1 MAPMI
6 PIAPSTQAID
16 FYFDFSSPYG
26 YLASVKIDA
35 VAAKFG
41 RDVTWRP
48 ILLGPAF
55 KLSGNAPLIGQPLK
69 GDYSKRDFVRTA
81 KFMQIPFELPTV
93 FPIST
98 VAAARAFY
106 YLQDQ
111 NPTLAKTVARAL
123 FHRYF
128 AEGIDITGVDAV
140 VAIATEHGVN
150 ANVLTAALAD
160 PVVKARLKTEV
171 DASLAQGVF
180 GSPYIVVDGEP
191 FWGSDRL
198 EQIEAWLNH
207 GPW

>member
-1 MAPMI
+1 MA
-6 PIAPSTQAID
+6 QAID

-35 VAAKFG
+35 IAARFG
-41 RDVTWRP
+41 RQVTWRP

-69 GDYSKRDFVRTA
+69 GDYAIRDFVRTA
-81 KFMQIPFELPTV
+81 KFMQIPFHLPAV

-98 VAAARAFY
+98 VAAARAY
-106 YLQDQ
+106 YHLQDQ
-111 NPTLAKTVARAL
+111 NPSLAKDIAKAL

-128 AEGIDITGVDAV
+128 AEGVDISSIDAVTHVAAQHGVDA
-140 VAIATEHGVN
+140 ALLG
-150 ANVLTAALAD
+150 AALAD
-160 PVVKARLKTEV
+160 TAVKERLKAEV
-171 DASLAQGVF
+171 EKSLSQGVF
-180 GSPYIVVDGEP
+180 GSPYIVIDGEA

-198 EQIEAWLNH
+198 DQIEIWLDH

>member
-1 MAPMI
+1 MA
-6 PIAPSTQAID
+6 TAID

-35 VAAKFG
+35 LAAKFG
-41 RDVTWRP
+41 RDVMWRP

-81 KFMQIPFELPTV
+81 KFMQIPFQLPAV
-93 FPIST
+93 LPIST

-106 YLQDQ
+106 FLHDQ
-111 NPTLAKTVARAL
+111 NPALAKTVAKAL

-128 AEGIDITGVDAV
+128 AEGVDITGVEEV
-140 VAIATEHGVN
+140 VAVAAQHGVN
-150 ANVLTAALAD
+150 SATLAAALAD
-160 PVVKARLKTEV
+160 PAVKEKLKAEV
-171 DASLAQGVF
+171 AASLAASVF
-180 GSPYIVVDGEP
+180 GSPYIVVDGEA

-198 EQIEAWLNH
+198 DQIEAWLAH
-207 GPW
+207 GAW

>member
-1 MAPMI
+1 MTA
-6 PIAPSTQAID
+6 QAID

-35 VAAKFG
+35 LAAKFG
-41 RDVTWRP
+41 RDVSWRP

-69 GDYSKRDFVRTA
+69 GDYAKRDFVRTA
-81 KFMQIPFELPTV
+81 KFMQVPFQMPAV

-106 YLQDQ
+106 FLHDQ
-111 NPTLAKTVARAL
+111 SPALAKTVAKAL

-128 AEGIDITGVDAV
+128 AEGSDITSIAAVVAVAAQHGVDA
-140 VAIATEHGVN
+140 AA
-150 ANVLTAALAD
+150 LTVALAD
-160 PVVKARLKTEV
+160 STVKERLKAEV
-171 DASLAQGVF
+171 DASLAAGVF
-180 GSPYIVVDGEP
+180 GSPYIVIDGEA

-198 EQIEAWLNH
+198 EQIEAWLRN
-207 GPW
+207 GAW

>member
-1 MAPMI
+1 MA
-6 PIAPSTQAID
+6 TAID

-35 VAAKFG
+35 LAAKFG

-81 KFMQIPFELPTV
+81 KFMQVPFQLPAV
-93 FPIST
+93 LPIST
-98 VAAARAFY
+98 VAAARTFY
-106 YLQDQ
+106 YLHDQ
-111 NPTLAKTVARAL
+111 NPALAKTVAKAL

-128 AEGIDITGVDAV
+128 AEGVDITGVEEV
-140 VAIATEHGVN
+140 VAVAAQHGVN
-150 ANVLTAALAD
+150 SAALAAALAD
-160 PVVKARLKTEV
+160 PAVKEKLKTEV
-171 DASLAQGVF
+171 DASLTLGVF
-180 GSPYIVVDGEP
+180 GSPYIIVDGEA

-198 EQIEAWLNH
+198 DQIEAWLAH
-207 GPW
+207 GAW

>member
-1 MAPMI
+1 MRA
-6 PIAPSTQAID
+6 QAID

-35 VAAKFG
+35 LAAKFG
-41 RDVTWRP
+41 RDVSWRP

-81 KFMQIPFELPTV
+81 KFMQVPFQMPAV

-106 YLQDQ
+106 FLHDQ
-111 NPTLAKTVARAL
+111 SPALAKTVAKAL

-128 AEGIDITGVDAV
+128 AEGVDITSIDAV
-140 VAIATEHGVN
+140 VAIAAQHGVD
-150 ANVLTAALAD
+150 AAALTVALAD
-160 PVVKARLKTEV
+160 SIVKERLKAEV
-171 DASLAQGVF
+171 DASLAAGVF
-180 GSPYIVVDGEP
+180 GSPYIVVDGEA

-198 EQIEAWLNH
+198 EQIEAWLRN
-207 GPW
+207 GAW